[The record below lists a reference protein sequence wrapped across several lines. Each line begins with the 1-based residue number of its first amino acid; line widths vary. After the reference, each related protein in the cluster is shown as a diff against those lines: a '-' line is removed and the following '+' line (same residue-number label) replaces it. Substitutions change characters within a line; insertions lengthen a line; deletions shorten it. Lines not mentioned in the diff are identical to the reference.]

1 MNDFDPN
8 RLIPHGDSITGG
20 SLADSELG
28 NINVQAGFAYCP
40 ETEML
45 KYARANT
52 FLITNQFA
60 CVVRDM
66 LRAASPYSKMLV
78 KHAIETMVSIYG
90 RGRPTAHLQHGLCL
104 GILGLAREE
113 MELHYQFL
121 THRQRADARSENAL
135 LLRAMMWQ
143 WVINQTHVKWL
154 ASSYPVES
162 VRLQSEPDEEIKKL
176 WPDAADT
183 WYLDRSR
190 GHEACSMLYG
200 NRAKLT
206 NSRGSLATVPER
218 RALLTFLHNF
228 PLNDS
233 LNITA
238 RVYPTEHEQE
248 DANELREEES
258 Q

>member
-1 MNDFDPN
+1 MN
-8 RLIPHGDSITGG
+8 
-20 SLADSELG
+20 
-28 NINVQAGFAYCP
+28 NIDQDNLNVQACFAYCP

-45 KYARANT
+45 KYARSDA

-90 RGRPTAHLQHGLCL
+90 RGRPVAHLQNGLCL
-104 GILGLAREE
+104 GILNLANEE

-121 THRQRADARSENAL
+121 THRQRADAKSENAL

-154 ASSYPVES
+154 APSYPVES

-176 WPDAADT
+176 WPDAT
-183 WYLDRSR
+183 NMWYLDSSR
-190 GHEACSMLYG
+190 GREACARLYG
-200 NRAKLT
+200 NRAKVT
-206 NSRGSLATVPER
+206 NNLIDSISISTVPER

-238 RVYPTEHEQE
+238 RAYPTEHEPE
-248 DANELREEES
+248 DAKNA
-258 Q
+258 